1 MLVRHTSI
9 LYASFMAETQITTV
23 ADLIEHLGGPS
34 KAGDVLGG
42 VKTQRVW
49 NWGAAGKIPAEFYLQ
64 HKAAL
69 ALLGVKASDR
79 IWFGDKVPS
88 EAAE

>member
-1 MLVRHTSI
+1 MVD
-9 LYASFMAETQITTV
+9 TQIIGTV

-34 KAGDVLGG
+34 KAGEVLGG

-49 NWGAAGKIPAEFYLQ
+49 NWGSAGKIPAEFYLE

-69 ALLGVKASDR
+69 AALGLRVSDH
-79 IWFGDKVPS
+79 IWFGDRVPS